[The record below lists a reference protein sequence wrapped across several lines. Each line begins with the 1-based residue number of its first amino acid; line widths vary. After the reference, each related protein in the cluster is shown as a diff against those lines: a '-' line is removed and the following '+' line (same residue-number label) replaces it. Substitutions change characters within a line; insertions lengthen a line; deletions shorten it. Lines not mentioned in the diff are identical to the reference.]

1 MGAPGVS
8 GARRSLRILHI
19 GRIGSDYKSERE
31 RWQRV
36 QFYMNRTGYSPS
48 LSLLSQILQ
57 VHVMQCE
64 QWAPTGR
71 NINLHL

>member
-8 GARRSLRILHI
+8 GALRSLRVLHI

-64 QWAPTGR
+64 QWALTGR